1 LTEVVGG
8 GGGNNRKEEKQPE
21 STEWF
26 ANIWQLTIAQQ
37 GFQVS
42 FSNALGSFQ
51 FDSETSF
58 IFLLLT
64 LSTKTNRLVLV
75 SVELFYLIT
84 MSISSAGSTMFHPPR
99 RSLLF
104 FVIVGFSCCVIFFM
118 NQLLYV

>member
-42 FSNALGSFQ
+42 FRNALGSFQ

-64 LSTKTNRLVLV
+64 FLQKPK
-75 SVELFYLIT
+75 
-84 MSISSAGSTMFHPPR
+84 G
-99 RSLLF
+99 
-104 FVIVGFSCCVIFFM
+104 
-118 NQLLYV
+118 